1 MSNKKED
8 LSPRWLRAGK
18 MMGVSLL
25 LPSTVFCSQERQEWN
40 SGSNNLVDYYWPS
53 RQRNVLTIRYPAS
66 MSRCLPPS
74 HLHTE
79 LARDQ
84 KWAELTEHRATHQQ
98 LGLSSDPLCCDPLVK
113 SVTAKWVDKCIFMK
127 IHITGFIQKYPY
139 IEFSHENPKNEITE
153 GRVEFK
159 RKETHIKWIQHCM
172 RKEAVVYE
180 LI

>member
-1 MSNKKED
+1 M
-8 LSPRWLRAGK
+8 SPRWLRAGK

-25 LPSTVFCSQERQEWN
+25 LPSTVFCSQEQQEWN
-40 SGSNNLVDYYWPS
+40 SEANNLVDYYWPS
-53 RQRNVLTIRYPAS
+53 RQRNVPTVHYPAS

-84 KWAELTEHRATHQQ
+84 KWAELTEHRAPHQQ
-98 LGLSSDPLCCDPLVK
+98 LDLSSDPLCSDPLVK

-139 IEFSHENPKNEITE
+139 IVIALLYWLWYIGPLPLHDPVEHLCSCDSTLPESSHSLPP
-153 GRVEFK
+153 F
-159 RKETHIKWIQHCM
+159 
-172 RKEAVVYE
+172 
-180 LI
+180 